1 MSKEFQFVYLEDDE
15 AAKLL
20 EAFRL
25 YGTKRGSYTAHDLD
39 LIDAMTDMRKS
50 FYITRAYEYPGWEG
64 KPHTVEYALSCGEKL
79 ALVQCKMWLT
89 WEKSEISE
97 LEIVAVHGECTFTE
111 QQIRWMIT
119 VYHDVARD
127 LHIALQQKLKEDHPE
142 KRWESWEL
150 ERKRRLMLQ
159 NREAWA
165 FDLLSKDYSF
175 HIIDRAL
182 QTVLWNCICQ
192 YGNNFNKHR
201 DAILGYAMTDAQ
213 QRFRL
218 TLCFFL
224 SDGIKR
230 MNEPDD
236 YEFAIVTEKTAGVVY
251 VWGPGSGPGQ
261 TEIKEIKGEIPLTEQ
276 EICEA
281 VGFYR
286 LFHYDWEKNYEK
298 MYGSIPKRPDDL
310 QTEMI
315 KDGNIVTL

>member
-1 MSKEFQFVYLEDDE
+1 MSKEFQFVYLKDDE

-25 YGTKRGSYTAHDLD
+25 YGTKEGDYTAHYLN
-39 LIDAMTDMRKS
+39 LIEAMTDVHKS
-50 FYITRAYEYPGWEG
+50 FYFTEAYFCAHTLEKGCPQ
-64 KPHTVEYALSCGEKL
+64 TVEYVFSCGEKL
-79 ALVQCKMWLT
+79 GLVQCKMWLT

-127 LHIALQQKLKEDHPE
+127 LHIALQQKLKENHPE
-142 KRWESWEL
+142 KEWRIWNL

-165 FDLLSKDYSF
+165 FDLLSKEYSF
-175 HIIDRAL
+175 QIISRAL
-182 QTVLWNCICQ
+182 QTVLWDCICQ
-192 YGNNFNKHR
+192 YGNNFNNHR
-201 DAILGYAMTDAQ
+201 DAILSYAMTDAQ
-213 QRFRL
+213 QKFWL

-224 SDGIKR
+224 SDGLKR
-230 MNEPDD
+230 MDEPDD
-236 YEFAIVTEKTAGVVY
+236 YEFAIVTEKTAGVAY
-251 VWGPGSGPGQ
+251 VWGPGSGPGE
-261 TEIKEIKGEIPLTEQ
+261 TEIKAIKGEIPLTEQ

-286 LFHYDWEKNYEK
+286 LFHYDWECAYEK
-298 MYGSIPKRPDDL
+298 MYGRIPKRPDDL
-310 QTEMI
+310 
-315 KDGNIVTL
+315 